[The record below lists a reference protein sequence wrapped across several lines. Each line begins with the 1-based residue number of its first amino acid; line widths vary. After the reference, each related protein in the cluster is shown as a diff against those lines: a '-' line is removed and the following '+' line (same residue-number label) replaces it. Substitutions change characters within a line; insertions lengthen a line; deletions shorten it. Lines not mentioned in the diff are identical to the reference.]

1 MARTGRSGWKFV
13 TSDGKD
19 LSEPAFQQAELIK
32 RGDLMVFN
40 YQTQLLQIQRIEKG
54 KRIIVS
60 ETHLPTI
67 NDEKTFRLLAEN
79 VRDVSRL
86 DLVEVPM
93 APSYWA
99 YRFV

>member
-1 MARTGRSGWKFV
+1 MALTGRHGWKFV
-13 TSDGKD
+13 ASDGKD
-19 LSEPAFQQAELIK
+19 LSAPSLQHAELIK
-32 RGDLMVFN
+32 RGDLLVFN
-40 YQTQLLQIQRIEKG
+40 HQTQLLQIRRIERG

-93 APSYWA
+93 APPYWA